1 MCVYVFPGTANGAQC
16 GVLIIHSTTAV
27 FLETSSIGGWVVT
40 FPLCCILA
48 FREVEYDRPHLIL
61 FQRKFLVAIVVIH
74 GDVLQ

>member
-1 MCVYVFPGTANGAQC
+1 MLPGTANGAHVGCAYFTPQ
-16 GVLIIHSTTAV
+16 LQSTTAV

-48 FREVEYDRPHLIL
+48 FREVEYDRPQLIL
-61 FQRKFLVAIVVIH
+61 FQRKFLVAIIVIH